1 MRCLFLVGFRSIP
14 KVLWTSLWRY
24 LIVIGWILLAGGV
37 FWLAPQPDVRAQG
50 ALCTICISQVYGGGG
65 NDGATY
71 DADFIEL
78 FNATDASL
86 SLDNWSV
93 EYAPATSA
101 NWKSIALD
109 GRIMPPYTYLLII
122 GMTPGSEGLPL
133 PSPDLTGDLDIAVD
147 QGNVKLRAPDSLPE
161 THVDLLG
168 YGAVDASE
176 NQPAPAGSS
185 NDALHRLLGGC
196 TDSNNNSADFE
207 SSEPTPRNSGS
218 PSNPCAP
225 PTPTPEPPS
234 PTPTDTEIPTPT
246 ETPSPTTTST
256 PEPLPTEPPS
266 PTPTDTET
274 PTFTPTATPS
284 PTATA
289 TNTPESPPIAT
300 PSSLLIEGPAVA
312 SDVRLSEIMAA
323 PSIDDAVGEFIEIAN
338 ADIVRVNLQ
347 GWRLVDKRN
356 RSHVIATELWIEP
369 GAYLVL
375 TRGAVDKLAGYV
387 HSDYQFSSLQLV
399 NTDGKLSLFAPN
411 SAVDAQPV
419 DEFTWDKASPGA
431 SFERTDLLDNNWVV
445 ATTPWSATH
454 IDKGSPGAAFVA
466 PPTPTPTPTSGPA
479 PLLRLSEIMAAPSID
494 DAVGEF
500 IEIANVDAVRVNLQG
515 WRLVDGG
522 NHSHVIATDLWIE
535 PGAYRVLTKGDAVA
549 LADYIHSDYQFSL
562 LQLANTDGALSLFA
576 PGNTA
581 DAQPV
586 DAFAWGGAG
595 LRVQTGAS
603 FERTDLTGTNWVIAT
618 TLWSATHTD
627 KGSPG
632 AAFVAPATP
641 TPTPTPGPAPLL
653 RLSEIMANPQ
663 AINDDLGEFIEIA
676 NVDAV
681 RVNLQGWRLV
691 DGGNHSHVIATDLW
705 IEPGAYRVLTK
716 GDAVA
721 LADYIHSDYQF
732 SLLQLANTN
741 GALSLFAPN
750 SAADAQ
756 AVDTFAW
763 GSANLRVEAGASFER
778 TDLFGNNW
786 VVAATP
792 WSAAHA
798 DKGSPGAAF
807 AGIILPTATPTPVVF
822 PTPTPTP
829 GPALRIRLS
838 EIMADPQAV
847 EDAIGEFIELG
858 NADAAPVNLRGWRLA
873 DGGGRTHVIDADVW
887 IAPGAYLVL
896 TRGDAAT
903 LGSYVHSDY
912 RYAALQLGNT
922 TGAVSLYAPDSA
934 PADPPVD
941 SVVWGDGLRIRTGA
955 SLERVDLAASAWVV
969 ATSAWTATH
978 SDKGSP
984 GAAFAGGISPTP
996 TFTPSATRIPLP
1008 TLTPTPLPE
1017 RWLRHSQASVLQIDE
1032 VHFQGSDGEFIALI
1046 NLGNDSVSLRG
1057 WMVGDAETPGDNEG
1071 IVCLPEDAIL
1081 ASGEIYV
1088 VARNAA
1094 AFRQVYGR
1102 QPDAEWEANDD
1113 SVPDLLRE
1121 PRLGSGRLALDD
1133 GGDEVVLLDPSG
1145 LLTDA
1150 VAYKTAA
1157 YATLALEG
1165 QLTPP
1170 TGLSL
1175 QRVPDADFAG
1185 VRDVRHRF
1193 LAASPR
1199 PFERRG
1205 LPLPAW
1211 REPVKL
1217 DVGFQ
1222 AAWGSLGGASN
1233 FTPGFTAPPHY
1244 LLAEAAAQ
1252 GLDFLAI
1259 ADQTPTQPVRA
1270 LDGITSLAA
1279 WRWREGDDEL
1289 IIYDNI
1295 PPADLSRAGVM
1306 AHLAG
1311 AGLLWQNAGE
1321 LENFHHAPLLPAGG
1335 SAPPSSLADWFA
1347 AWQSNLV
1354 PALPAGN
1361 GNPDLP
1367 GFPQLQPRY
1376 TGLAV
1381 VSSDATGI
1389 QEALHARRGWVATSP
1404 GLWLTMQAERSDGQR
1419 VWMGQWLPPANQVT
1433 LHIGYGD
1440 RSGEMA
1446 GLAIWQDGR
1455 PLHQLDLPTADGR
1468 WRVTLPAVPG
1478 AILTV
1483 VATQFD
1489 GDFAVAAPFFIESG
1503 ETGALVL
1510 NEVLPAPRNDY
1521 SGDGIVDGQ
1530 DEYIELYNPGQLPFP
1545 LTGWTLQ
1552 DGDDDAASHHMTFGA
1567 GRFLGGGER
1576 LLLLHKANRL
1586 SLRNDAGVVL
1596 LLDPHGVERDR
1607 ITWDDDL
1614 THGRSIA
1621 RVPDGGAWV
1630 WSADATP
1637 GTANTNTGVNNFAP
1651 WPSAPPPGPS
1661 NNAPLPN
1668 PAVEATAGQ
1677 IGGPPGSIAQ
1687 SKLSGLGAWVEFRA
1701 VVVAPPGL
1709 FNSSIYVADVTD
1721 DSVTAGIGLNVYLRR
1736 GEYPT
1741 LEAGDLVLLRGRLDS
1756 FRGETELILD
1766 TPDQIWRIAGGGI
1779 LQPLVTRPRAI
1790 GESLE
1795 GRLVTFRGVV
1805 TGWQG
1810 DSIFLSDPDD
1820 PDAEPVRVTIRT
1832 TLPWKRPYVKLG
1844 EFWQATGMVSQF
1856 AREAPWNGGYR
1867 ILVRWQQDLV
1877 RAGQ

>member
-1 MRCLFLVGFRSIP
+1 MRCLFLAGFRAIL
-14 KVLWTSLWRY
+14 KVLCNSLWRS
-24 LIVIGWILLAGGV
+24 LMFMGWILLAGGL

-65 NDGATY
+65 NKGAPY
-71 DADFIEL
+71 NSDFIEL

-86 SLDNWSV
+86 SLDGWSV

-101 NWKSIALD
+101 DWQPVPLG
-109 GRIMPPYTYLLII
+109 GRTMPPYTYLLI
-122 GMTPGSEGLPL
+122 GMAAGNEGAPL
-133 PSPDLTGDLDIAVD
+133 PSPDLTSNLKIAVD
-147 QGNVKLRAPDSLPE
+147 QGKVKLRAPDSPPQ

-168 YGAVDASE
+168 YGADANNYE
-176 NQPAPAGSS
+176 NQPAAAGS
-185 NDALHRLLGGC
+185 NTKTLRRRLSGC

-207 SSEPTPRNSGS
+207 SSAPLPRNSSS

-225 PTPTPEPPS
+225 PTPTPTPTPTPEPPS
-234 PTPTDTEIPTPT
+234 PTPTNTETPAPT
-246 ETPSPTTTST
+246 ETPTATNT
-256 PEPLPTEPPS
+256 PEPLPTETPTPTPEPPS
-266 PTPTDTET
+266 PTPTNTE
-274 PTFTPTATPS
+274 TPS

-289 TNTPESPPIAT
+289 TNTPELLPTET
-300 PSSLLIEGPAVA
+300 PSPTPTETLSPTATNTPELRPTETPALIPM
-312 SDVRLSEIMAA
+312 VRLSEIMAA
-323 PSIDDAVGEFIEIAN
+323 PSVDDAVGEFIEIASV
-338 ADIVRVNLQ
+338 DIIRVNLR
-347 GWRLVDKRN
+347 GWRLTSGK
-356 RSHVIATELWIEP
+356 RSHVIAADLWLEP

-375 TRGAVDKLAGYV
+375 TKGDAATLANYV
-387 HSDYQFSSLQLV
+387 QSDYQFSSLQLA
-399 NTDGKLSLFAPN
+399 NTNGKLSLFPPN
-411 SAVDAQPV
+411 SAGDAQPV

-431 SFERTDLLDNNWVV
+431 SFERTDLFGNNWVV
-445 ATTPWSATH
+445 AAAPWSTAHT
-454 IDKGSPGAAFVA
+454 DKGSPGVAFVA
-466 PPTPTPTPTSGPA
+466 PATPTATAVETPAASPTATPILLPTLTPTSGPA
-479 PLLRLSEIMAAPSID
+479 PLLRLSEIMADPQAIND
-494 DAVGEF
+494 ELGEF
-500 IEIANVDAVRVNLQG
+500 IEIANIDSVRVNLQG
-515 WRLVDGG
+515 WRLVDSG
-522 NHSHVIATDLWIE
+522 NRSHVIATELWIE
-535 PGAYRVLTKGDAVA
+535 PGAYRVLTKGDAA
-549 LADYIHSDYQFSL
+549 TLADYVYSDYQFSSL
-562 LQLANTDGALSLFA
+562 KLTNTDGVLSLFA
-576 PGNTA
+576 PNSAA

-586 DAFAWGGAG
+586 DAFAWGGAS
-595 LRVQTGAS
+595 LHVQ
-603 FERTDLTGTNWVIAT
+603 
-618 TLWSATHTD
+618 
-627 KGSPG
+627 
-632 AAFVAPATP
+632 
-641 TPTPTPGPAPLL
+641 
-653 RLSEIMANPQ
+653 
-663 AINDDLGEFIEIA
+663 
-676 NVDAV
+676 
-681 RVNLQGWRLV
+681 
-691 DGGNHSHVIATDLW
+691 
-705 IEPGAYRVLTK
+705 
-716 GDAVA
+716 
-721 LADYIHSDYQF
+721 
-732 SLLQLANTN
+732 
-741 GALSLFAPN
+741 
-750 SAADAQ
+750 
-756 AVDTFAW
+756 
-763 GSANLRVEAGASFER
+763 AGASFER

-786 VVAATP
+786 VVAATL
-792 WSAAHA
+792 WSTAHA

-807 AGIILPTATPTPVVF
+807 AGITLPTATPTLTPIVF
-822 PTPTPTP
+822 PTPTPTA
-829 GPALRIRLS
+829 GPAPRIRLS

-847 EDAIGEFIELG
+847 EDTIGEFIELG
-858 NADAAPVNLRGWRLA
+858 NADAAPVNLRGWRLQ
-873 DGGGRTHVIDADVW
+873 DSGGRAHVIGADVW

-922 TGAVSLYAPDSA
+922 TGAVSLYAPGSA

-941 SVVWGDGLRIRTGA
+941 SIAWGDSLRIRTGA
-955 SLERVDLAASAWVV
+955 SLERVELAASAWVV
-969 ATSAWTATH
+969 ATSAWTAAHT
-978 SDKGSP
+978 DKGSP

-996 TFTPSATRIPLP
+996 TFTPPATLIPLP
-1008 TLTPTPLPE
+1008 TPTPTPLPE

-1046 NLGNDSVSLRG
+1046 NLGNDPVSLRG
-1057 WMVGDAETPGDNEG
+1057 WMLGDAETPGDNEG
-1071 IVCLPEDAIL
+1071 IVRLPEDAIL
-1081 ASGEIYV
+1081 AGGGIYV

-1094 AFRQVYGR
+1094 AFRQVYG
-1102 QPDAEWEANDD
+1102 QPPDAEWEANDD
-1113 SVPDLLRE
+1113 TVPDLLRE
-1121 PRLGSGRLALDD
+1121 PRLGGGRLALDD

-1145 LLTDA
+1145 LLADA

-1157 YATLALEG
+1157 YASLALEG
-1165 QLTPP
+1165 QLTLP

-1175 QRVPDADFAG
+1175 QRVPDADFAA

-1259 ADQTPTQPVRA
+1259 ADQTPTQPVRT
-1270 LDGITSLAA
+1270 LDGITSVAA

-1289 IIYDNI
+1289 ILYDNI
-1295 PPADLSRAGVM
+1295 LPADLSRAGIM

-1321 LENFHHAPLLPAGG
+1321 LESFHNAPLLSARG
-1335 SAPPSSLADWFA
+1335 SAPPASLADWFA

-1404 GLWLTMQAERSDGQR
+1404 GLWLTMQAERGDGQR
-1419 VWMGQWLPPANQVT
+1419 VWMGQWLAPANQVT

-1468 WRVTLPAVPG
+1468 WSVTLPAVPG

-1489 GDFAVAAPFFIESG
+1489 GDFAVTAPFFIEPG
-1503 ETGALVL
+1503 ETGALML

-1521 SGDGIVDGQ
+1521 NGDGSVDGQ
-1530 DEYIELYNPGQLPFP
+1530 DEYIELYNPGKLPLP

-1552 DGDDDAASHHMTFGA
+1552 DGDDDATSHHMTFGP
-1567 GRFLGGGER
+1567 GRFLGGHER

-1586 SLRNDAGVVL
+1586 SLRNDGGVVR
-1596 LLDPHGVERDR
+1596 LLDPHGAERER
-1607 ITWDDDL
+1607 IAWDDGL
-1614 THGRSIA
+1614 TRGRSVA
-1621 RVPDGGAWV
+1621 RIPDGGDWV

-1651 WPSAPPPGPS
+1651 WPSAPPPAPS

-1677 IGGPPGSIAQ
+1677 TGGPPGSIAQ

-1709 FNSSIYVADVTD
+1709 FNSSIYVADITD
-1721 DSVTAGIGLNVYLRR
+1721 DGVTAGIGVNVYLRR
-1736 GEYPT
+1736 GEYPP

-1766 TPDQIWRIAGGGI
+1766 TPDQIWRIAGGGV
-1779 LQPLVTRPRAI
+1779 LQPFVTRPRAI

-1795 GRLVTFRGVV
+1795 GRLITFRGVV
-1805 TGWQG
+1805 TGWQS
-1810 DSIFLSDPDD
+1810 DSIFLSDPED
-1820 PDAEPVRVTIRT
+1820 PDAEPVRVTVRT

-1844 EFWQATGMVSQF
+1844 ELWQATGMVSQF

-1867 ILVRWQQDLV
+1867 ILVRWQHDLV
-1877 RAGQ
+1877 RAEQ